1 MHGSPRRGRRFGAL
15 FSAGFVLG
23 AHLVALGVA
32 LPAAGAA
39 HAAAAPGA
47 PGLPQGP
54 PVVYAEGFENG
65 TGQTPILLSAY
76 TGAPPVSAKY
86 TAAPAWISAANC
98 NGIILDQSGANN
110 AACQNQSA
118 TAMAELKA
126 MANVLGQVAGS
137 ATPANNHAV
146 SAYTDGANPGANKVE
161 IQTVNPVPLSTSNR
175 FITFSVDVAAV
186 NCNVSAPLLN
196 FFLTGSG
203 PDIPAND
210 QAINPCTD
218 PRSSTYNV
226 GARPIQAGSF
236 ASDSSVFFTGSAVG
250 IKMTNANGSGL
261 GNDHAYD
268 NLRILDVTP
277 QLDKGFNPAS
287 VPQGGISTL
296 TFTVTNTSELAEKNG
311 FSFSDNLPSGVTVA
325 AVPNAATTCG
335 SASLTAV
342 PGTGVVGLSGGVL
355 AAGTQSC
362 TFTVD
367 VTSNTP
373 GTYVNQPANV
383 TPSGVNPPGPATLI
397 VTVPGSPTITKSAD
411 AETFATG
418 DAIMYSFVVT
428 NTAQAPLSGI
438 QVTDNGPGTPSVSC
452 PSTTLAAGAFMTCT
466 ATYTA
471 TASDAATGTIT
482 DTASVTGTVNG
493 NTVNGTSNE
502 VVIPLRALT
511 VTKSADRDQFTAAG
525 QTISYVFQVTNTGQ
539 VPLTNLNV
547 IDNGPGSPAVSCPS
561 APLPPGS
568 TVNCTAIYT
577 TTAADVTAG
586 SVTDTAQAT
595 GTAPD
600 GELARDTSNTVT
612 IPFVAPEADLA
623 LTKTGPAAVNP
634 GGEIDYELTVT
645 NNGPDDSSGWT
656 VTDPIP
662 AGLANAATTTPGCS
676 ITAGTL
682 TCTGGALA
690 VGDST
695 TIALTGT
702 AAPGATGV
710 TNTAT
715 VTGDDNDPNPDN
727 NTDTTTT
734 TVTPASVDLALTKT
748 GPASVTAGGQVSY
761 TITVTNNGPDASTGW
776 TVTDPIPAGLTNAA
790 TTTPGCSISA
800 GTLTC
805 TGGALAVGGSTTI
818 ALTGTADVNATSIV
832 NTATVDGD
840 DPDPNPN
847 NNTDTTNTTVNL
859 SVDLALN
866 KTGPASVT
874 AGGEVT
880 YTITVTNNGPSDS
893 TGWTVVDAIPAG
905 LTNAA
910 TTTAGC
916 SIAAGT
922 LTCTGGA
929 LAAGDSTTI
938 SLTGTASPNATS
950 ITNTA
955 TVDGDD
961 PDPNPN
967 NNTDTTNTTVNPSAD
982 LALNK
987 TGPSAV
993 TVGGTV
999 SYAIVVTNNGPS
1011 DSTGWTVTDPI
1022 PAGLTN
1028 AATTTPGCSIA
1039 AGTLTCTGG
1048 PLAVGDSTTIAL
1060 TGTAPNA
1067 GTITNTATVDGN
1079 DPDPDPGNN
1088 SDTTNTTVTPLPVP
1102 EVDLAVTKS
1111 GPASVSAGGQVSYT
1125 ITVTNNGPDDST
1137 GWTLTDAI
1145 PAGLTNAAT
1154 TTAGCSISGGTLT
1167 CTGGALA
1174 VGGSTTITLTGTAA
1188 PNAGSIVNTAIVDG
1202 DDPDPDPNNNQ
1213 DSTTTTVGR
1222 SVDLAV
1228 TKSGPASVSA
1238 GGQVSYTITVTN
1250 NGPDD
1255 STGWTVTDPIPAG
1268 LTNAATTTAG
1278 CSVSAGTLTCTGGAL
1293 AVGGST
1299 TITLTGTASPN
1310 ATSITNTATVDGNDP
1325 DPDPGNN
1332 SDTTNTTVTP
1342 LPVEVDLAVAKTGPA
1357 SVSAGGTVSY
1367 TITVTN
1373 NGPDDSTGWT
1383 LTDPIPAGLTNAATT
1398 TAGCSV
1404 SAGTLTCT
1412 GGALA
1417 AGDSTTITLTGTAS
1431 PNATSITNT
1440 ATVDGD
1446 DPDPNPDNN
1455 RDSTTTTV
1463 TPVVIS
1469 ADLAV
1474 TKTGPASVDAGGRIS
1489 YTITIT
1495 NNGPDASTGWTVTD
1509 TLPTQIQNPSTTSDG
1524 CGIGSGRLTCTGG
1537 PLAVGASVTVTVSGT
1552 VAADATGSIANT
1564 VTVDGDDPDPD
1575 PGNNTDTT
1583 NTPVN
1588 GRPELTITKR
1598 QNGPSTVR
1606 PGDTVD
1612 YTITVTNTGT
1622 VAYTAADPA
1631 SFTDDLSGLLD
1642 DAAYNGD
1649 AAANRGTVTYNEP
1662 VLSWSGALA
1671 PGQTATITFSV
1682 TVYSR
1687 TFGDLKLINTVV
1699 SDTPG
1704 NNCPSDS
1711 DDPRCTTSGKVKPKD
1726 KGKGKDKR
1734 TVGREPEGARAA

>member
-15 FSAGFVLG
+15 FSAGLVLG
-23 AHLVALGVA
+23 AQLIALGVA
-32 LPAAGAA
+32 R
-39 HAAAAPGA
+39 AAAAPGA

-76 TGAPPVSAKY
+76 TGAPPVNAKY

-118 TAMAELKA
+118 TAMAELKS

-137 ATPANNHAV
+137 ATPGNNHAV

-161 IQTVNPVPLSTSNR
+161 IQTVNPIPLVTSNR

-277 QLDKGFNPAS
+277 QLDKGFSPAS
-287 VPQGGISTL
+287 IPQGGVSTL

-367 VTSNTP
+367 VTSNTA

-397 VTVPGSPTITKSAD
+397 VTVPGSPTIMKSAN

-428 NTAQAPLSGI
+428 NTASAPLNAI
-438 QVTDNGPGTPSVSC
+438 AVTDNGPGTPAVSC
-452 PSTTLAAGAFMTCT
+452 PFTTLAAGTSMTCT

-471 TASDAATGTIT
+471 MASDAATGTIT
-482 DTASVTGTVNG
+482 DTATVTGTVNG

-511 VTKSADRDQFTAAG
+511 VTKSADPNQFTAAG
-525 QTISYVFQVTNTGQ
+525 QTITYAFQVTNTGR

-547 IDNGPGSPAVSCPS
+547 VDNGPGSPAVTC
-561 APLPPGS
+561 PGS
-568 TVNCTAIYT
+568 PLDPGQTVNCIATYT

-586 SVTDTAQAT
+586 SITDTAQAT

-656 VTDPIP
+656 VSDPIP

-676 ITAGTL
+676 ITGGTL
-682 TCTGGALA
+682 TCTGGALP

-715 VTGDDNDPNPDN
+715 VTGDDDDPNPGN

-761 TITVTNNGPDASTGW
+761 TITVTNNGPNASTGW
-776 TVTDPIPAGLTNAA
+776 TVSDPIPAGLTNAA
-790 TTTPGCSISA
+790 TTTAGCSISA

-818 ALTGTADVNATSIV
+818 ALTGTADVNTTSIV

-840 DPDPNPN
+840 DPDPNPG

-874 AGGEVT
+874 AGGAVT

-916 SIAAGT
+916 SISAGT
-922 LTCTGGA
+922 LTCTGGG
-929 LAAGDSTTI
+929 LAVGDSRTI
-938 SLTGTASPNATS
+938 TFTGTASPNATR
-950 ITNTA
+950 ILNTA

-961 PDPNPN
+961 PDPNPG
-967 NNTDTTNTTVNPSAD
+967 NNTDTTNTRVNPSAD

-1028 AATTTPGCSIA
+1028 AATTTAGCSIS

-1048 PLAVGDSTTIAL
+1048 PLAVGDSATITL

-1067 GTITNTATVDGN
+1067 GTVTNTATVDGN
-1079 DPDPDPGNN
+1079 DPDPNPGNN

-1102 EVDLAVTKS
+1102 EVDLAVTKT
-1111 GPASVSAGGQVSYT
+1111 GPAAVLPGDPVTYT
-1125 ITVTNNGPDDST
+1125 ITVSNNGPDAST
-1137 GWTLTDAI
+1137 GWTVTDPI

-1154 TTAGCSISGGTLT
+1154 TTAGCSISAGTLT

-1188 PNAGSIVNTAIVDG
+1188 ANAGSIVNTAIVDG

-1222 SVDLAV
+1222 SADLAV
-1228 TKSGPASVSA
+1228 SKS
-1238 GGQVSYTITVTN
+1238 
-1250 NGPDD
+1250 
-1255 STGWTVTDPIPAG
+1255 
-1268 LTNAATTTAG
+1268 
-1278 CSVSAGTLTCTGGAL
+1278 
-1293 AVGGST
+1293 
-1299 TITLTGTASPN
+1299 
-1310 ATSITNTATVDGNDP
+1310 
-1325 DPDPGNN
+1325 
-1332 SDTTNTTVTP
+1332 
-1342 LPVEVDLAVAKTGPA
+1342 GPA

-1367 TITVTN
+1367 TITVSN
-1373 NGPDDSTGWT
+1373 NGPSDSTGWT
-1383 LTDPIPAGLTNAATT
+1383 LSDPIPAGLTNAATT
-1398 TAGCSV
+1398 TTGCSI

-1412 GGALA
+1412 GGPLA
-1417 AGDSTTITLTGTAS
+1417 VGDSRTITFTGTAA
-1431 PNATSITNT
+1431 PNATSIANT
-1440 ATVDGD
+1440 ATVDGN
-1446 DPDPNPDNN
+1446 DPDPNPGNN
-1455 RDSTTTTV
+1455 RDTTTTTV
-1463 TPVVIS
+1463 TPVAVS

-1474 TKTGPASVDAGGRIS
+1474 TKTGPASVDAGGQIS

-1495 NNGPDASTGWTVTD
+1495 NNGPDDSTGWTLTD
-1509 TLPTQIQNPSTTSDG
+1509 TLPTRIQNPSTTSDG
-1524 CGIGSGRLTCTGG
+1524 CGIGAGRLTCTGG
-1537 PLAVGASVTVTVSGT
+1537 PLAVGDSVTVTVSGT

-1564 VTVDGDDPDPD
+1564 ATVDGNDPDPK

-1588 GRPELTITKR
+1588 GRPELTITKK
-1598 QNGPSTVR
+1598 QDGPSTVR
-1606 PGDTVD
+1606 AGDTVD

-1649 AAANRGTVTYNEP
+1649 AAATRGTVTYNAP

-1682 TVYSR
+1682 TTHSR

-1704 NNCPSDS
+1704 NNCPPDG

-1726 KGKGKDKR
+1726 KGKDKGKGKK
-1734 TVGREPEGARAA
+1734 VIGREPEGARAA

>member
-1 MHGSPRRGRRFGAL
+1 MHGSPRRGRRLGVL
-15 FSAGFVLG
+15 FSAGLVLG
-23 AHLVALGVA
+23 AQLVALGTA
-32 LPAAGAA
+32 LPLASAAR
-39 HAAAAPGA
+39 AAAAPGA

-54 PVVYAEGFENG
+54 PSVYSEGFENG

-76 TGAPPVSAKY
+76 TGAPPISAKY

-98 NGIILDQSGANN
+98 NGIILDQTGANN

-137 ATPANNHAV
+137 ATPGTNHAV

-161 IQTVNPVPLSTSNR
+161 IQTVNPIPLVTSNR

-196 FFLTGSG
+196 FFLTGAG
-203 PDIPAND
+203 PDLPAND

-250 IKMTNANGSGL
+250 VKMTNANGSGL

-373 GTYVNQPANV
+373 GTYVNEPANV

-397 VTVPGSPTITKSAD
+397 VTVPGSPTITKSASE
-411 AETFATG
+411 ETFAAG
-418 DAIMYSFVVT
+418 DAITYSFVVT
-428 NTAQAPLSGI
+428 NTATAPLSGI
-438 QVTDNGPGTPSVSC
+438 QVTDNGPGTPAVSC
-452 PSTTLAAGAFMTCT
+452 PSTTLAAGTSMTCA

-493 NTVNGTSNE
+493 NTVNGTSNQ

-511 VTKSADRDQFTAAG
+511 VVKSADRDQFTAAG
-525 QTISYVFQVTNTGQ
+525 QTISYAFRVTNTGQ
-539 VPLTNLNV
+539 VPLTDLNV

-568 TVNCTAIYT
+568 SVNCTATYT

-600 GELARDTSNTVT
+600 GELARATSNTVT
-612 IPFVAPEADLA
+612 VPFVAPEADLA

-634 GGEIDYELTVT
+634 GGEIDYTLTVT

-656 VTDPIP
+656 VTDTIP

-676 ITAGTL
+676 ITGGTL
-682 TCTGGALA
+682 TCTGGALP

-702 AAPGATGV
+702 AAPGATTV

-715 VTGDDNDPNPDN
+715 VTGDEDDPNPDN

-776 TVTDPIPAGLTNAA
+776 TVTDPIPAGLDNAA
-790 TTTPGCSISA
+790 TTTPGCSITG

-818 ALTGTADVNATSIV
+818 ALTGTADVNATSIT

-840 DPDPNPN
+840 DPDPNPD

-893 TGWTVVDAIPAG
+893 TGWTVADSIPAG

-910 TTTAGC
+910 TTTPGC
-916 SIAAGT
+916 SITAGT
-922 LTCTGGA
+922 LTCTGGP

-938 SLTGTASPNATS
+938 TLTGTAAANAGT
-950 ITNTA
+950 IVNTA

-961 PDPNPN
+961 PDPNPG

-1011 DSTGWTVTDPI
+1011 DSTGWTVTDAI
-1022 PAGLTN
+1022 PAGLAN
-1028 AATTTPGCSIA
+1028 AATTTPGCSIT

-1048 PLAVGDSTTIAL
+1048 PLAVGDSATIAL

-1088 SDTTNTTVTPLPVP
+1088 TDTTNTTVTPLPVP
-1102 EVDLAVTKS
+1102 EVDLAVTKT
-1111 GPASVSAGGQVSYT
+1111 GPASVLPGDSVTYT
-1125 ITVTNNGPDDST
+1125 ITVSNNGPDDST

-1145 PAGLTNAAT
+1145 PAGLENAAT
-1154 TTAGCSISGGTLT
+1154 TTSGCSISGGTLT
-1167 CTGGALA
+1167 CTGGALTA
-1174 VGGSTTITLTGTAA
+1174 GDSTTITLTGTAA
-1188 PNAGSIVNTAIVDG
+1188 ANAGTIVNTAIVDG
-1202 DDPDPDPNNNQ
+1202 DDPDPNPNNNQ
-1213 DSTTTTVGR
+1213 DSTTTTVGV
-1222 SVDLAV
+1222 SADLAV
-1228 TKSGPASVSA
+1228 TKSGPASVAA
-1238 GGQVSYTITVTN
+1238 GSTVSYTITVTN
-1250 NGPDD
+1250 NGPSD
-1255 STGWTVTDPIPAG
+1255 STGWTLSDPIPAG

-1278 CSVSAGTLTCTGGAL
+1278 CSISAGTLTCTGGAL
-1293 AVGGST
+1293 AV
-1299 TITLTGTASPN
+1299 
-1310 ATSITNTATVDGNDP
+1310 
-1325 DPDPGNN
+1325 
-1332 SDTTNTTVTP
+1332 
-1342 LPVEVDLAVAKTGPA
+1342 
-1357 SVSAGGTVSY
+1357 
-1367 TITVTN
+1367 
-1373 NGPDDSTGWT
+1373 
-1383 LTDPIPAGLTNAATT
+1383 
-1398 TAGCSV
+1398 
-1404 SAGTLTCT
+1404 
-1412 GGALA
+1412 
-1417 AGDSTTITLTGTAS
+1417 GDSTTITLTGTAS

-1440 ATVDGD
+1440 VTVDGN
-1446 DPDPNPDNN
+1446 DPDPNPGNN
-1455 RDSTTTTV
+1455 TDTTNTTV
-1463 TPVVIS
+1463 TPLPVEV
-1469 ADLAV
+1469 DLAV
-1474 TKTGPASVDAGGRIS
+1474 TKTGPASVVAGGQIS
-1489 YTITIT
+1489 YTITVT
-1495 NNGPDASTGWTVTD
+1495 NNGPDDSTGWALTD

-1524 CGIGSGRLTCTGG
+1524 CGIGAGRLTCTGG
-1537 PLAVGASVTVTVSGT
+1537 PLAVGESVTVTVSGT

-1564 VTVDGDDPDPD
+1564 VTVTGDDPDPD

-1588 GRPELTITKR
+1588 GRPELTIVKE

-1622 VAYTAADPA
+1622 AAYTAADPA

-1649 AAANRGTVTYNEP
+1649 AAATRGTVTYNEP
-1662 VLSWSGALA
+1662 ILSWSGALA

-1682 TVYSR
+1682 TTYSR

-1704 NNCPSDS
+1704 NNCEPDS

-1726 KGKGKDKR
+1726 KGKDKR
-1734 TVGREPEGARAA
+1734 TVAGREPEGARAA